1 MWEEEEEEEEK
12 KKKRREKKRRRKKLM
27 SRSLF
32 DCAVH
37 EIFFSF
43 LVLCFLSLSFYDS
56 NTLLSFFC
64 VFSKTKPQGLG
75 LRLSNVTMN
84 NEINEE
90 FCFLTHHERLKS
102 TNI

>member
-12 KKKRREKKRRRKKLM
+12 KKKRREKKRKRKKLM

-43 LVLCFLSLSFYDS
+43 LVLCFLSLFFYDS
-56 NTLLSFFC
+56 NTLLSFF
-64 VFSKTKPQGLG
+64 VYSAK
-75 LRLSNVTMN
+75 LSPRDWASD
-84 NEINEE
+84 
-90 FCFLTHHERLKS
+90 FPR
-102 TNI
+102 